1 MSDPNGRSSR
11 TTTHSRPVLVFPV
24 PGRRVPGRWCRRHA
38 APARRGRGGRWP
50 RPRDPAGI
58 PIGQPSRPRSS
69 GRVRRLRGHRCR
81 PGGCSGVWSQN
92 FATRTCA
99 SRPGPGRPRSIG
111 RLGIGG
117 CTIVSQARQL
127 SFGRMWRITLKL
139 EGTYSSTSRSSW
151 PMRLSTVPPQPGQ
164 VQAASWVMVSRG
176 KCGGSGLRTGCW
188 RSRRLTGCPASA
200 SPAVSRASTAP
211 ASASGSSPISNSSC
225 SIAWSSFSEEQPE
238 ARAA

>member
-1 MSDPNGRSSR
+1 M
-11 TTTHSRPVLVFPV
+11 
-24 PGRRVPGRWCRRHA
+24 
-38 APARRGRGGRWP
+38 PAWR
-50 RPRDPAGI
+50 
-58 PIGQPSRPRSS
+58 
-69 GRVRRLRGHRCR
+69 
-81 PGGCSGVWSQN
+81 CSGVWSQN

-151 PMRLSTVPPQPGQ
+151 PMRLNTVPPQPGQ
-164 VQAASWVMVSRG
+164 VPGCFVG
-176 KCGGSGLRTGCW
+176 DGLARQVW
-188 RSRRLTGCPASA
+188 RQRLADRMLAFPPLDGLPG
-200 SPAVSRASTAP
+200 V
-211 ASASGSSPISNSSC
+211 
-225 SIAWSSFSEEQPE
+225 SIAGSVARLDGTGVRFEFADQQLKLLDRVVELLGGAAE